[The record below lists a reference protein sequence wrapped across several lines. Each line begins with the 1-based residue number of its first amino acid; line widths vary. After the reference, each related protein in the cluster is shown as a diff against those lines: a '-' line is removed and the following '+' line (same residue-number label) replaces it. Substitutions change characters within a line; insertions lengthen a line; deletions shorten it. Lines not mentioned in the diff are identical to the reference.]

1 MGLENGFQSVEIR
14 NIVDCVVG
22 VWSAI
27 RNCVAPNKEK
37 ETKQD
42 AKVAGTSKG
51 RSNTLSGVNPT
62 TGRVCD
68 CNSDERT
75 MTIQTNEHM
84 IGIMPL
90 LYEKYESY

>member
-1 MGLENGFQSVEIR
+1 MRSNASQ
-14 NIVDCVVG
+14 NI
-22 VWSAI
+22 
-27 RNCVAPNKEK
+27 NTTNKKK

-42 AKVAGTSKG
+42 AKVTGTSKG
-51 RSNTLSGVNPT
+51 RSNTLSGVHPT

-68 CNSDERT
+68 YNSDERT

-90 LYEKYESY
+90 SYEKYESY